1 MRTHFLRTRH
11 VVLKDINKLRTC
23 EDITGLTGLTGLTI
37 SVGTGIKETAEA
49 LRTGSL
55 TFLLS

>member
-1 MRTHFLRTRH
+1 M
-11 VVLKDINKLRTC
+11 VLKDINKLRTC
-23 EDITGLTGLTGLTI
+23 EDITGLTI
-37 SVGTGIKETAEA
+37 SVGTGIKETAGA